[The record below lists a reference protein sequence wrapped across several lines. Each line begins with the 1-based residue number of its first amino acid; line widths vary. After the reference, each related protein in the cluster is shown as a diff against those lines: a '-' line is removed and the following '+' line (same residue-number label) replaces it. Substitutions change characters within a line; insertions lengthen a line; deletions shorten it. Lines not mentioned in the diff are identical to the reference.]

1 MAASQ
6 VVRLE
11 MALGVLVLL
20 ALGSFTSSE
29 LAPRALAH
37 GVADQVNEGRI
48 LGPGDV
54 PSSSVNTIDG
64 VERLGQEF
72 TPSATSVTA
81 VDLRLV
87 PVNEPH
93 ASSITVRIRQGP
105 AEQCGI
111 GESGL
116 LECPVGFGGAILAQS
131 THDVAQVDGWV
142 HFDFPSPAAVVPGNV
157 YLISVQ
163 STNFG
168 YGWWRDEGNHY
179 TGGQAAPGF
188 PGNGTDFLFRTFA
201 APESPPVTV
210 TPSSPSPKPS
220 LSPSL
225 SATPAL
231 DPCAEPSP
239 SAASFSGTPPAVT
252 QVPAPADEPATAT
265 ASPSRPTE
273 TDTPVASATVTP
285 MPEASVNATD
295 AATAAP
301 PTLEPMES
309 PSPTP
314 EVECDLDESA
324 PIGTTEQAIALAA
337 VGALVAGSA
346 IALPAAAL
354 RRARRKP

>member
-29 LAPRALAH
+29 LAPGALAH

-105 AEQCGI
+105 AEQSGI

-116 LECPVGFGGAILAQS
+116 LECPLALEAQS
-131 THDVAQVDGWV
+131 L
-142 HFDFPSPAAVVPGNV
+142 PSPRTMSLRWMAGS
-157 YLISVQ
+157 IS
-163 STNFG
+163 T
-168 YGWWRDEGNHY
+168 
-179 TGGQAAPGF
+179 
-188 PGNGTDFLFRTFA
+188 FRRQL
-201 APESPPVTV
+201 
-210 TPSSPSPKPS
+210 PS
-220 LSPSL
+220 
-225 SATPAL
+225 
-231 DPCAEPSP
+231 C
-239 SAASFSGTPPAVT
+239 
-252 QVPAPADEPATAT
+252 PAT
-265 ASPSRPTE
+265 
-273 TDTPVASATVTP
+273 
-285 MPEASVNATD
+285 
-295 AATAAP
+295 
-301 PTLEPMES
+301 
-309 PSPTP
+309 
-314 EVECDLDESA
+314 
-324 PIGTTEQAIALAA
+324 
-337 VGALVAGSA
+337 
-346 IALPAAAL
+346 
-354 RRARRKP
+354 